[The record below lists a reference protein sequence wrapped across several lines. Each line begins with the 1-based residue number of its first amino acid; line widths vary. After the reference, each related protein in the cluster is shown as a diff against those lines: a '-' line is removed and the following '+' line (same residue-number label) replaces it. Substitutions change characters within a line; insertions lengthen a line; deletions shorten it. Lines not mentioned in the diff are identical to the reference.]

1 MEKTTI
7 TSKPTIRTPL
17 ATKSVSVELKQLVK
31 KFPSMDGGE
40 DFVAVDQL
48 NLKIDSGELV
58 TLLGPSGCGKTTTL
72 RMLAG
77 FEFPT
82 SGSIIVGDKDI
93 SNVAPNKRNIGMVF
107 QSYALFPHLTVFE
120 NVAYG
125 LNIKKVNKKEMIQR
139 TNTVLEI
146 MHLEK
151 LKDRP
156 PSQLSGGQQQ
166 RVALARAIVTEP
178 NVLLFDEPLS
188 NLDAKLRE
196 YMRDELRKIQQR
208 LGITSLYVTHDQT
221 EAMAISDKVV
231 IMNQG
236 QLQQAD
242 SPQNIYI
249 KPKNHFVADFMGKAN
264 FIPATIKDC
273 DANTIRIIILNEE
286 ITVINNV
293 NFSIQKGQIVDCVV
307 RPEFWKIDNEGKFNG
322 IVRNATYFGNSV
334 EYEIE
339 INGFLIT
346 VSDYE
351 HVKNGMKFEGDTIR
365 LYLEE
370 ECVSLLEEGRKGV

>member
-166 RVALARAIVTEP
+166 RV
-178 NVLLFDEPLS
+178 
-188 NLDAKLRE
+188 
-196 YMRDELRKIQQR
+196 R
-208 LGITSLYVTHDQT
+208 LPVQ
-221 EAMAISDKVV
+221 
-231 IMNQG
+231 
-236 QLQQAD
+236 
-242 SPQNIYI
+242 
-249 KPKNHFVADFMGKAN
+249 
-264 FIPATIKDC
+264 
-273 DANTIRIIILNEE
+273 
-286 ITVINNV
+286 
-293 NFSIQKGQIVDCVV
+293 
-307 RPEFWKIDNEGKFNG
+307 
-322 IVRNATYFGNSV
+322 
-334 EYEIE
+334 
-339 INGFLIT
+339 
-346 VSDYE
+346 
-351 HVKNGMKFEGDTIR
+351 
-365 LYLEE
+365 
-370 ECVSLLEEGRKGV
+370 

>member
-77 FEFPT
+77 FGFPT

>member
-1 MEKTTI
+1 
-7 TSKPTIRTPL
+7 
-17 ATKSVSVELKQLVK
+17 
-31 KFPSMDGGE
+31 
-40 DFVAVDQL
+40 
-48 NLKIDSGELV
+48 
-58 TLLGPSGCGKTTTL
+58 
-72 RMLAG
+72 
-77 FEFPT
+77 
-82 SGSIIVGDKDI
+82 
-93 SNVAPNKRNIGMVF
+93 
-107 QSYALFPHLTVFE
+107 
-120 NVAYG
+120 
-125 LNIKKVNKKEMIQR
+125 
-139 TNTVLEI
+139 
-146 MHLEK
+146 
-151 LKDRP
+151 
-156 PSQLSGGQQQ
+156 
-166 RVALARAIVTEP
+166 
-178 NVLLFDEPLS
+178 
-188 NLDAKLRE
+188 
-196 YMRDELRKIQQR
+196 MRDELRKIQQR